1 MVKVFV
7 KKENSNIKEILFKG
21 HALYSDYGKDIVC
34 AAISSIVITTINGI
48 LSIDKGAI
56 SYIEKP
62 NLVIKINNNS
72 FVCDK
77 LIENMLN
84 LLKELEHDYP
94 KNIEIL

>member
-48 LSIDKGAI
+48 LSIDKGAV

>member
-21 HALYSDYGKDIVC
+21 HALYSDYGRDIVC